1 MRGSSLSHPDVVATL
16 RPFIL
21 VSWNGTSTRDFPED
35 VGTLYRQANLSRN
48 GGPIRLFVLN
58 PAGELE
64 AAFFPFAGQSPATLG
79 FDQQRMGTFLK
90 QEIKKAS
97 AGMDLSK
104 TRVAGRQLKLPALT
118 TLKPAAVS
126 QMPAGVR
133 VLLSLEHPFS
143 NSYRVPVVEAVA
155 ANMAEEKVLQYPQTS
170 RRVSAHSLKRW
181 LEQLYPPGMM
191 ERSGRILDVQGDLLF
206 RPSGSDEQSRYAIL
220 QGTVYFTFDDARK
233 TRYEGSLAIAFR
245 YARNAEKMKS
255 FRGIY
260 RGIFPKQDKQGKG
273 EARILMQ
280 AVLESLPR

>member
-1 MRGSSLSHPDVVATL
+1 
-16 RPFIL
+16 
-21 VSWNGTSTRDFPED
+21 
-35 VGTLYRQANLSRN
+35 
-48 GGPIRLFVLN
+48 VLN

-79 FDQQRMGTFLK
+79 FDQQRMGTFLQ

-143 NSYRVPVVEAVA
+143 NSYRVPVVETVA

-233 TRYEGSLAIAFR
+233 TRYEGTLAIAFR

>member
-1 MRGSSLSHPDVVATL
+1 MATL

-79 FDQQRMGTFLK
+79 FDQQRMGTFLE
-90 QEIKKAS
+90 QEVKKAS

-104 TRVAGRQLKLPALT
+104 TRVAGRQLKLPGLT
-118 TLKPAAVS
+118 SLKPAAVS

-143 NSYRVPVVEAVA
+143 NSYRVPVIETVAV
-155 ANMAEEKVLQYPQTS
+155 NVAEEKVLQYPQTS

-206 RPSGSDEQSRYAIL
+206 RPSG
-220 QGTVYFTFDDARK
+220 
-233 TRYEGSLAIAFR
+233 
-245 YARNAEKMKS
+245 
-255 FRGIY
+255 
-260 RGIFPKQDKQGKG
+260 
-273 EARILMQ
+273 
-280 AVLESLPR
+280 